1 VLVEIQGK
9 PVPDPAAMLNLVA
22 ALEPGS
28 AAKMKL
34 RRQGQDVDAT
44 VNVGRRPKPQ
54 PRGAE

>member
-1 VLVEIQGK
+1 
-9 PVPDPAAMLNLVA
+9 MLNLVA

-54 PRGAE
+54 PRGAD